1 MLNIPSN
8 LLLKKVLMKKNMIFL
23 ALALACLSL
32 FYIWKYKQY
41 KSPATGMLILLNGTS
56 SSGKSAILDSF
67 YKSNPIF
74 KVFKVDDYFPT
85 QALKK
90 AKELGWEEHNG
101 VEPWVYLANYVEQ
114 KTGHPNF
121 DTQVRAYLFHETSP
135 MYQEAHKALR
145 TGHKIIMDTVFE
157 YDPEY
162 ERFSDF
168 FKEFNCFKVLVY
180 CPLDVLIERVQT
192 RNRSGKKEEIRTA
205 FQSFEQF
212 PALYKPQEHEHEPV
226 VDVVS
231 SDSIKTALD
240 TAIQELVAYKIP
252 EKYMQPLQNFKLNF
266 IKQFKLDKLSDIKLV
281 ARHHYDLILN
291 SATHTPEKLAELI
304 EKNLLYPKGSS

>member
-1 MLNIPSN
+1 MIIL
-8 LLLKKVLMKKNMIFL
+8 VLVIACT
-23 ALALACLSL
+23 AL
-32 FYIWKYKQY
+32 FFIWKYKQY

-67 YKSNPIF
+67 HKRNPIF
-74 KVFKVDDYFPT
+74 KIFKVDDYYPT
-85 QALKK
+85 QVLKK
-90 AKELGWEEHNG
+90 AKELGWGQHEG

-145 TGHKIIMDTVFE
+145 SGHKIIMDTVFE

-168 FKEFNCFKVLVY
+168 FKEINCFRVLVY

-192 RNRSGKKEEIRTA
+192 RNRSGKKEEVRTA
-205 FQSFEQF
+205 VQSFEQF
-212 PALYKPQEHEHEPV
+212 PALYKLQEHESEPV
-226 VDVVS
+226 VDVIS
-231 SDSIKTALD
+231 SDSIKSALD
-240 TAIQELVAYKIP
+240 AAIQELVVQKIP
-252 EKYMQPLQNFKLNF
+252 EKYMQPLQDFKQIF
-266 IKQFKLDKLSDIKLV
+266 IKQFKLDELTVIKLV

-291 SATHTPEKLAELI
+291 SAAHTPEELAELI
-304 EKNLLYPKGSS
+304 EKNMLHPKGSL